1 MLQYNDTQVYIK
13 PVAILLAIYF
23 LFLIKMSAVTQYS
36 ISGTTCIT
44 RQSALEKCFNTVKY
58 VIVREYICQCLW
70 MTIIFVD
77 FLEQK
82 SFNIQFFFILVTS
95 KSSFLRENHKN
106 KWFPA
111 WTIVWSWSESCFYKL
126 SCDLKTFISVSVVHS
141 NNNHLPSV
149 PHYKLGSGGADR
161 NP

>member
-58 VIVREYICQCLW
+58 VIVR
-70 MTIIFVD
+70 
-77 FLEQK
+77 
-82 SFNIQFFFILVTS
+82 
-95 KSSFLRENHKN
+95 
-106 KWFPA
+106 
-111 WTIVWSWSESCFYKL
+111 
-126 SCDLKTFISVSVVHS
+126 VH
-141 NNNHLPSV
+141 LSV
-149 PHYKLGSGGADR
+149 PLNGNHFRGFLGTDKFER
-161 NP
+161 